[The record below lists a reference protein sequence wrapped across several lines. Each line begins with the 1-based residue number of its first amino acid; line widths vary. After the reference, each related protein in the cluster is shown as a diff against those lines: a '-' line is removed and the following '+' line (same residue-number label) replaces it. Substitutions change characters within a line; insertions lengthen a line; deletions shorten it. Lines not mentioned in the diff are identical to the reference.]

1 LRRRLRTSGGWFW
14 MSSGGG
20 AGGGAG
26 SALAG
31 VDLPW
36 YLDVAALLVLLF
48 LFYILVCVLIVKFAR

>member
-1 LRRRLRTSGGWFW
+1 

>member
-1 LRRRLRTSGGWFW
+1 

-36 YLDVAALLVLLF
+36 YLDVVALLVLLF
-48 LFYILVCVLIVKFAR
+48 LFYVLACVLIVKFAR